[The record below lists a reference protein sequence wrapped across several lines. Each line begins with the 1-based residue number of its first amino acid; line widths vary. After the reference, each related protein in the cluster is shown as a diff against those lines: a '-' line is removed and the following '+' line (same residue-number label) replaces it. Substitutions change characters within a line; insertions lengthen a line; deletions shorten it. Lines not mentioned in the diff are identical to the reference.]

1 MSLMRGRRATIS
13 VTRFAGDDNGG
24 GDEWSW
30 RERERE
36 RERGRERER
45 ERERERSKSGSKKM
59 TEVRDKTRRN
69 WSGVLYTIK

>member
-1 MSLMRGRRATIS
+1 MSLMRGRRAMIS
-13 VTRFAGDDNGG
+13 VTRFASDDNGG

-30 RERERE
+30 
-36 RERGRERER
+36 RERER